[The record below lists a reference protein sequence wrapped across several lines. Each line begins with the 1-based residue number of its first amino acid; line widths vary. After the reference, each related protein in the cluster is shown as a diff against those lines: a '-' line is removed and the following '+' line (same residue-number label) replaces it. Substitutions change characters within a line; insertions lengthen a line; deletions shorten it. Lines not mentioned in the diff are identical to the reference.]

1 MPALALRIAVT
12 TALLCKALLCFAQTP
27 APTYPAKTIRVVVPY
42 PAGGGVD
49 IAGRAIA
56 QQLAVAFGVTVIV
69 DNRPGAGGT
78 IGSDHVAKS
87 APDGYTLLVSGRGPL
102 AAAPLTNP
110 NLAYVPARDLA
121 AVGNLVTSPYILAAH
136 PSVPA
141 RNARELIA
149 LAKAHPGRLN
159 VVSGGTGGG
168 QHIAAEEF
176 NLLAGTRMTHV
187 PYKGTAPA
195 ITDLIGGHADLGF
208 LDPAGLPQV
217 LSGRLK
223 ALGVSG
229 TIRYEPLPDV
239 PTIAQSGL
247 PGFVSTTWYALF
259 APAATAREI
268 IARLNAET
276 VRALAQPDMKARLL
290 AQGMIATSSTPEQL
304 ATDVRADSE
313 RLAKLV
319 KATGMQLN

>member
-1 MPALALRIAVT
+1 MDRARELICVALMLNASPT
-12 TALLCKALLCFAQTP
+12 FAQS
-27 APTYPAKTIRVVVPY
+27 YPAKTIRIVVPY

-56 QQLAVAFGVTVIV
+56 QQLAANFGVSVIV

-78 IGSDHVAKS
+78 IGTDHVAKA

-110 NLAYVPARDLA
+110 NLPYVTARDIA
-121 AVGNLVTSPYILAAH
+121 AVSNLVTAPYLLSAH

-141 RNARELIA
+141 ANARELIA
-149 LAKAHPGRLN
+149 LAKAQPGRLN
-159 VVSGGTGGG
+159 VVSGGAGGG

-176 NLLAGTRMTHV
+176 NLLAHTRMTHV
-187 PYKGTAPA
+187 AYKGTAPA
-195 ITDLIGGHADLGF
+195 ITDLIGGHADLRF
-208 LDPAGLPQV
+208 LDAAALPQI

-229 TIRYEPLPDV
+229 TTRYEPLPNV
-239 PTIAQSGL
+239 PTIAESGL
-247 PGFVSTTWYALF
+247 PGFVSITWYALL
-259 APAATAREI
+259 APAGTPRET

-276 VRALAQPDMKARLL
+276 VRALAQPDMKAKLL
-290 AQGMIATSSTPEQL
+290 TQGLIATSSTPEKL
-304 ATDVRADSE
+304 AADIIADQE

-319 KATGMQLN
+319 KATGIQLN

>member
-1 MPALALRIAVT
+1 MQPVRVLTCVAAALVAPIA
-12 TALLCKALLCFAQTP
+12 CAQT
-27 APTYPAKTIRVVVPY
+27 YPSKPVRIVVPY

-49 IAGRAIA
+49 LAGRAIA
-56 QQLAVAFGVTVIV
+56 QQLAAAFSVSVIV
-69 DNRPGAGGT
+69 DNRPGAGGV
-78 IGSDHVAKS
+78 IGTELVAKA
-87 APDGYTLLVSGRGPL
+87 APDGYTLMVSGRGPIV
-102 AAAPLTNP
+102 AAALTNP
-110 NLAYVPARDLA
+110 HLPYSPARDIA
-121 AVGNLVTSPYILAAH
+121 PVANLVTSPYILAAH

-159 VVSGGTGGG
+159 YVSGGAGGG
-168 QHIAAEEF
+168 QHIAGEEF

-195 ITDLIGGHADLGF
+195 ITDLIGGHADIGF
-208 LDPAGLPQV
+208 LDPAGLQQV

-229 TIRYEPLPDV
+229 TMRYEPLPRV
-239 PTIAQSGL
+239 PTIAESGL
-247 PGFVSTTWYALF
+247 PGFVSVTWYALF
-259 APAATAREI
+259 APAATPREI
-268 IARLNAET
+268 VARLNVET

-290 AQGMIATSSTPEQL
+290 AQGMTATSSTPGQL
-304 ATDVRADSE
+304 AAGIRRDQE
-313 RLAKLV
+313 RLEKLV

>member
-1 MPALALRIAVT
+1 
-12 TALLCKALLCFAQTP
+12 
-27 APTYPAKTIRVVVPY
+27 
-42 PAGGGVD
+42 
-49 IAGRAIA
+49 
-56 QQLAVAFGVTVIV
+56 VIV

-78 IGSDHVAKS
+78 IGSDHVAKA

-102 AAAPLTNP
+102 AAAALTNP
-110 NLAYVPARDLA
+110 NLPYVPARDIVA
-121 AVGNLVTSPYILAAH
+121 ISNLVTSPYILSAH

-141 RNARELIA
+141 ANARELIA

-159 VVSGGTGGG
+159 VVSGGAGGG

-208 LDPAGLPQV
+208 LDPAALPQII
-217 LSGRLK
+217 SGRLK

-229 TIRYEPLPDV
+229 TTPYEPLPNV
-239 PTIAQSGL
+239 PTIAESGL
-247 PGFVSTTWYALF
+247 PGFVSLTWYALF
-259 APAATAREI
+259 APAGTPREI
-268 IARLNAET
+268 IVRLNTET
-276 VRALAQPDMKARLL
+276 VRALAQPEVKAKLL
-290 AQGMIATSSTPEQL
+290 TQGLIAAPSTPEQL
-304 ATDVRADSE
+304 AVDIKADQE

>member
-1 MPALALRIAVT
+1 MDRARELICVALMLNAWPT
-12 TALLCKALLCFAQTP
+12 FAQS
-27 APTYPAKTIRVVVPY
+27 YPAKTIRIVVPY

-56 QQLAVAFGVTVIV
+56 QQLAAALGVSVIV

-78 IGSDHVAKS
+78 IGTEHVAKS

-110 NLAYVPARDLA
+110 NLPYVTSRDIA
-121 AVGNLVTSPYILAAH
+121 SVSNLVTSPYLLSAH

-141 RNARELIA
+141 ANARELIA
-149 LAKAHPGRLN
+149 LAKAQPGRLN
-159 VVSGGTGGG
+159 VVSGGAGGG

-176 NLLAGTRMTHV
+176 NLLAHTRMTHV
-187 PYKGTAPA
+187 AYKGTAPA

-208 LDPAGLPQV
+208 LDAAALPQI

-229 TIRYEPLPDV
+229 TTRYEPLPNV
-239 PTIAQSGL
+239 PTIAESGL
-247 PGFVSTTWYALF
+247 PGFVSITWYALL
-259 APAATAREI
+259 APAGTPRET

-276 VRALAQPDMKARLL
+276 VRALAQPDMKAKLL
-290 AQGMIATSSTPEQL
+290 TQGLIATSSTPEKL
-304 ATDVRADSE
+304 AADIKADQE

-319 KATGMQLN
+319 KATGIQLN

>member
-1 MPALALRIAVT
+1 MDRARELICVALMLNAWPT
-12 TALLCKALLCFAQTP
+12 FAQS
-27 APTYPAKTIRVVVPY
+27 YPAKTIRIVVPY

-56 QQLAVAFGVTVIV
+56 QQLAANFGVSVIV

-78 IGSDHVAKS
+78 IGTDHVAKA

-110 NLAYVPARDLA
+110 NLPYVTARDIA
-121 AVGNLVTSPYILAAH
+121 AVSNLVTAPYLLSAH

-141 RNARELIA
+141 ANARELIA
-149 LAKAHPGRLN
+149 LAKAQPGRLN
-159 VVSGGTGGG
+159 VVSGGAGGG

-176 NLLAGTRMTHV
+176 NLLAHTRMTHV
-187 PYKGTAPA
+187 AYKGTAPA

-208 LDPAGLPQV
+208 LDAAALPQI

-223 ALGVSG
+223 ALGISG
-229 TIRYEPLPDV
+229 TTRYEPLPNV
-239 PTIAQSGL
+239 PTIAESGL
-247 PGFVSTTWYALF
+247 PGFVSITWYALL
-259 APAATAREI
+259 APAGTPRET

-276 VRALAQPDMKARLL
+276 VRALAQADMKAKLL
-290 AQGMIATSSTPEQL
+290 TQGLIATSSTPEKL
-304 ATDVRADSE
+304 AADIKADQE

-319 KATGMQLN
+319 KATGIQLN

>member
-1 MPALALRIAVT
+1 MDRARGLICVALMLNASST
-12 TALLCKALLCFAQTP
+12 FAQS
-27 APTYPAKTIRVVVPY
+27 YPAKTIRIVVPY

-56 QQLAVAFGVTVIV
+56 QQLAAALGVSVIV

-78 IGSDHVAKS
+78 IGTDHVAQS

-110 NLAYVPARDLA
+110 NLPYVTSRDIA
-121 AVGNLVTSPYILAAH
+121 SVSNLVTSPYLLSAH

-141 RNARELIA
+141 ANARELIA
-149 LAKAHPGRLN
+149 LAKAQPGRLN
-159 VVSGGTGGG
+159 VVSGGAGGG

-176 NLLAGTRMTHV
+176 NLLAHTRMTHV
-187 PYKGTAPA
+187 AYKGTAPA

-208 LDPAGLPQV
+208 LDAAALPQI

-229 TIRYEPLPDV
+229 TTRYEPLPNV
-239 PTIAQSGL
+239 PTIAESGL
-247 PGFVSTTWYALF
+247 PGFVSITWYALF
-259 APAATAREI
+259 APAGTPREVI
-268 IARLNAET
+268 TRLNAET
-276 VRALAQPDMKARLL
+276 VRALAQADMKAKLL
-290 AQGMIATSSTPEQL
+290 TQGLIATSSTPEKL
-304 ATDVRADSE
+304 AADIKADQE

-319 KATGMQLN
+319 KATGIQLN

>member
-1 MPALALRIAVT
+1 MDRARELICVALMLNASPT
-12 TALLCKALLCFAQTP
+12 FAQS
-27 APTYPAKTIRVVVPY
+27 YPAKTIRIVVPY

-56 QQLAVAFGVTVIV
+56 QQLAAALGVSVIV

-78 IGSDHVAKS
+78 IGTDHVAKA

-102 AAAPLTNP
+102 AAAPLTNS
-110 NLAYVPARDLA
+110 NLPYVTARDIA
-121 AVGNLVTSPYILAAH
+121 AVSNLVTAPYLLSAH

-141 RNARELIA
+141 ANARELIA
-149 LAKAHPGRLN
+149 LAKAQPGRLN
-159 VVSGGTGGG
+159 VVSGGAGGG

-176 NLLAGTRMTHV
+176 NLLAHTRMTHV
-187 PYKGTAPA
+187 AYKGTAPA

-208 LDPAGLPQV
+208 LDAAALPQI

-229 TIRYEPLPDV
+229 TTRYEPLPNV
-239 PTIAQSGL
+239 PTIAESGL
-247 PGFVSTTWYALF
+247 PGFVSITWYALF
-259 APAATAREI
+259 APAGTPREVI
-268 IARLNAET
+268 TRLNAET
-276 VRALAQPDMKARLL
+276 VRALAQPDMKAKLVT
-290 AQGMIATSSTPEQL
+290 QGLIATSSTPEKL
-304 ATDVRADSE
+304 AADIKADQE

-319 KATGMQLN
+319 KATGIQLN

>member
-1 MPALALRIAVT
+1 MDRARELICVALMLNAWPT
-12 TALLCKALLCFAQTP
+12 FAQS
-27 APTYPAKTIRVVVPY
+27 YPAKTIRIVVPY

-56 QQLAVAFGVTVIV
+56 QQLAANFGVSVIV

-78 IGSDHVAKS
+78 IGTDHVAKA

-110 NLAYVPARDLA
+110 NLPYVTARDIA
-121 AVGNLVTSPYILAAH
+121 AVSNLVTAPYLLSAH

-141 RNARELIA
+141 ANARELIA
-149 LAKAHPGRLN
+149 LAKAQPGRLN
-159 VVSGGTGGG
+159 VVSGGAGGG

-176 NLLAGTRMTHV
+176 NLLAHTRMTHV
-187 PYKGTAPA
+187 AYKGTAPA

-208 LDPAGLPQV
+208 LDAAALPQI

-229 TIRYEPLPDV
+229 TTRYEPLPNV
-239 PTIAQSGL
+239 PTIAESGL
-247 PGFVSTTWYALF
+247 PGFVSITWYALL
-259 APAATAREI
+259 APAGTPRET

-276 VRALAQPDMKARLL
+276 VRALAQPDMKAKLL
-290 AQGMIATSSTPEQL
+290 TQGLIANSSTPEKL
-304 ATDVRADSE
+304 AADIKADQE

-319 KATGMQLN
+319 KATGIQLN

>member
-1 MPALALRIAVT
+1 MDRARELICVALMLNASPT
-12 TALLCKALLCFAQTP
+12 FAQS
-27 APTYPAKTIRVVVPY
+27 YPAKTIRIVVPY

-56 QQLAVAFGVTVIV
+56 QQLAANFGVSVIV

-78 IGSDHVAKS
+78 IGTEHVAKS

-110 NLAYVPARDLA
+110 NLPYVTARDIA
-121 AVGNLVTSPYILAAH
+121 AVSNLVTAPYLLSAH

-141 RNARELIA
+141 ANARELIA
-149 LAKAHPGRLN
+149 LAKAQPGRLN
-159 VVSGGTGGG
+159 VVSGGAGGG

-176 NLLAGTRMTHV
+176 NLLAHTRMTHV
-187 PYKGTAPA
+187 AYKGTAPA

-208 LDPAGLPQV
+208 LDAAALPQI

-223 ALGVSG
+223 ALGISG
-229 TIRYEPLPDV
+229 TTRYEPLPNV
-239 PTIAQSGL
+239 PTIAESGL
-247 PGFVSTTWYALF
+247 PGFVSITWYALL
-259 APAATAREI
+259 APAGTPRET

-276 VRALAQPDMKARLL
+276 VRALAQPDMKAKLL
-290 AQGMIATSSTPEQL
+290 TQGLIATSSTPEKL
-304 ATDVRADSE
+304 AADIKADQE

-319 KATGMQLN
+319 KATGIQLN

>member
-1 MPALALRIAVT
+1 MMRRWAIVMALGGLAVS
-12 TALLCKALLCFAQTP
+12 AFAAD
-27 APTYPAKTIRVVVPY
+27 APFPNRPVRMLIPY

-56 QQLAVAFGVTVIV
+56 QQLAANFGVSVIV

-78 IGSDHVAKS
+78 IGTDHVAKA

-110 NLAYVPARDLA
+110 NLPYVTARDIA
-121 AVGNLVTSPYILAAH
+121 AVSNLVTAPYLLSAH

-141 RNARELIA
+141 ANARELIA
-149 LAKAHPGRLN
+149 LAKAQPGRLN
-159 VVSGGTGGG
+159 VVSGGAGGG

-176 NLLAGTRMTHV
+176 NLLAHTRMTHV
-187 PYKGTAPA
+187 AYKGTAPA

-208 LDPAGLPQV
+208 LDAAALPQI

-229 TIRYEPLPDV
+229 TTRYEPLPNV
-239 PTIAQSGL
+239 PTIAESGL
-247 PGFVSTTWYALF
+247 PGYDVFGWNGVLATAGTPRPVIEKLHALF
-259 APAATAREI
+259 VTAMKDPEVRTRMAGFGFEPI
-268 IARLNAET
+268 GNSPEEFGAFVKEDIARW
-276 VRALAQPDMKARLL
+276 
-290 AQGMIATSSTPEQL
+290 
-304 ATDVRADSE
+304 
-313 RLAKLV
+313 AKLV
-319 KATGMQLN
+319 KETGAKVE

>member
-1 MPALALRIAVT
+1 MDRARELICVALMLNAWPT
-12 TALLCKALLCFAQTP
+12 FAQS
-27 APTYPAKTIRVVVPY
+27 YPAKTIRIVVPY

-56 QQLAVAFGVTVIV
+56 QQLAANFGVSVIV

-78 IGSDHVAKS
+78 IGTDHVAKA

-110 NLAYVPARDLA
+110 NLPYVTARDIA
-121 AVGNLVTSPYILAAH
+121 AVSNLVTAPYLLSAH

-141 RNARELIA
+141 ANARELIA
-149 LAKAHPGRLN
+149 LAKAQPGRLN
-159 VVSGGTGGG
+159 VVSGGAGGG

-176 NLLAGTRMTHV
+176 NLLAHTRMTHV
-187 PYKGTAPA
+187 AYKGTAPA

-208 LDPAGLPQV
+208 LDAAALPQI

-229 TIRYEPLPDV
+229 TARYEPLPNV
-239 PTIAQSGL
+239 PTIAESGL
-247 PGFVSTTWYALF
+247 PGFVSITWYALF
-259 APAATAREI
+259 APAGTPREV

-276 VRALAQPDMKARLL
+276 LRALAQPDMKAKLL
-290 AQGMIATSSTPEQL
+290 TQGSIATSSTPEKL
-304 ATDVRADSE
+304 AADIKADQE

-319 KATGMQLN
+319 KATGIQLN

>member
-1 MPALALRIAVT
+1 MDRARELICVALMLNASPT
-12 TALLCKALLCFAQTP
+12 FAQS
-27 APTYPAKTIRVVVPY
+27 YPAKTIRIVVPY

-49 IAGRAIA
+49 ITGRAIA
-56 QQLAVAFGVTVIV
+56 QQLSANFGVSVIV

-78 IGSDHVAKS
+78 IGTEHVAKS

-110 NLAYVPARDLA
+110 NLPYVTARDIA
-121 AVGNLVTSPYILAAH
+121 SVSNLVTAPYLLSAH

-141 RNARELIA
+141 ANARELIA
-149 LAKAHPGRLN
+149 LAKAQPGRLN
-159 VVSGGTGGG
+159 VVSGGAGGG

-176 NLLAGTRMTHV
+176 NLLAHTRMTHV
-187 PYKGTAPA
+187 AYKGTAPA

-208 LDPAGLPQV
+208 LDAAALPQI

-229 TIRYEPLPDV
+229 TTRYEPLPNV
-239 PTIAQSGL
+239 PTIAESGL
-247 PGFVSTTWYALF
+247 PGFVSITWYALF
-259 APAATAREI
+259 APAGTPREV

-276 VRALAQPDMKARLL
+276 VRALAQADMKAKLL
-290 AQGMIATSSTPEQL
+290 TQGLIATSSTPEKL
-304 ATDVRADSE
+304 AADIKADQE

-319 KATGMQLN
+319 KATGIQLN

>member
-1 MPALALRIAVT
+1 MCRVAILCAVLLPAAVSSM
-12 TALLCKALLCFAQTP
+12 AQ
-27 APTYPAKTIRVVVPY
+27 TYPAKPIRIVVPY

-56 QQLAVAFGVTVIV
+56 QQLAANFAFSVIV

-78 IGSDHVAKS
+78 VGTDHVAKS
-87 APDGYTLLVSGRGPL
+87 AADGYTLLVSGRGPL

-110 NLAYVPARDLA
+110 NLPYVPAREIA
-121 AVGNLVTSPYILAAH
+121 AVSNLVTAPYILSAH
-136 PSVPA
+136 PAVPA

-149 LAKAHPGRLN
+149 LAKAQPGRLN
-159 VVSGGTGGG
+159 VVSGGAGGG

-195 ITDLIGGHADLGF
+195 ITDLIGGHADVGF
-208 LDPAGLPQV
+208 LDAAVLPQI

-229 TIRYEPLPDV
+229 TARYAPLPDV
-239 PTIAQSGL
+239 PTIAESGL
-247 PGFVSTTWYALF
+247 LGFVSITWYALF
-259 APAATAREI
+259 APTGTPRDVI
-268 IARLNAET
+268 TRLNAET
-276 VRALAQPDMKARLL
+276 VRALALPEVKAKLL
-290 AQGMIATSSTPEQL
+290 TQGLIATSSTPEKL
-304 ATDVRADSE
+304 AADIKADQE
-313 RLAKLV
+313 RLTKLV
-319 KATGMQLN
+319 KATGIQLN

>member
-1 MPALALRIAVT
+1 MTP
-12 TALLCKALLCFAQTP
+12 LLLFAHAFAQS
-27 APTYPAKTIRVVVPY
+27 YPAKTIRIVVPY

-56 QQLAVAFGVTVIV
+56 QQLAAALGVSVIV

-78 IGSDHVAKS
+78 IGTDHVAKS

-110 NLAYVPARDLA
+110 NLPYVTVRDIA
-121 AVGNLVTSPYILAAH
+121 SVSNLVTAPYLLSAH

-141 RNARELIA
+141 ANARELIA
-149 LAKAHPGRLN
+149 LAKAQPGRLN
-159 VVSGGTGGG
+159 VVSGGAGGG

-176 NLLAGTRMTHV
+176 NLLAHTRMTHV
-187 PYKGTAPA
+187 AYKGTAPA

-208 LDPAGLPQV
+208 LDAAALPQI

-229 TIRYEPLPDV
+229 TTRYEPLPNV
-239 PTIAQSGL
+239 PTIAESGL
-247 PGFVSTTWYALF
+247 PGFVSITWYALL
-259 APAATAREI
+259 APAGTPRET

-276 VRALAQPDMKARLL
+276 VRALAQPDMKAKLL
-290 AQGMIATSSTPEQL
+290 TQGLIATSSTPEKL
-304 ATDVRADSE
+304 AADIKADQE

-319 KATGMQLN
+319 KATGIQLN

>member
-1 MPALALRIAVT
+1 M
-12 TALLCKALLCFAQTP
+12 
-27 APTYPAKTIRVVVPY
+27 PY

-56 QQLAVAFGVTVIV
+56 QQLASNFAVSVIV

-78 IGSDHVAKS
+78 IGTEHVAKS

-102 AAAPLTNP
+102 VAAPLTNP
-110 NLAYVPARDLA
+110 ALPYVTARDIA
-121 AVGNLVTSPYILAAH
+121 AVGNLVIAPYILAAH

-149 LAKAHPGRLN
+149 LAKSQPGRLN
-159 VVSGGTGGG
+159 VVSGGAGGG

-208 LDPAGLPQV
+208 LDAAALPPV

-229 TIRYEPLPDV
+229 TTRYEPLPAV
-239 PTIAQSGL
+239 PTIAESGL
-247 PGFVSTTWYALF
+247 PGFVSITWYALF
-259 APAATAREI
+259 APAATPREI

-276 VRALAQPDMKARLL
+276 VRALAQPEVRAKLL
-290 AQGMIATSSTPEQL
+290 TQGLIATSSTPEQL
-304 ATDVRADSE
+304 AAGIKADSA

-319 KATGMQLN
+319 KATGIQLN

>member
-1 MPALALRIAVT
+1 MTP
-12 TALLCKALLCFAQTP
+12 LLLFAHAFAQS
-27 APTYPAKTIRVVVPY
+27 YPAKTIRIVVPY

-56 QQLAVAFGVTVIV
+56 QQLAAALGVSVIV

-78 IGSDHVAKS
+78 IGTDHVAKS

-110 NLAYVPARDLA
+110 NLPYVTARDIA
-121 AVGNLVTSPYILAAH
+121 SVSNLVTAPYLLSAH

-141 RNARELIA
+141 ANARELIA
-149 LAKAHPGRLN
+149 LAKAQPGRLN
-159 VVSGGTGGG
+159 VVSGGAGGG

-176 NLLAGTRMTHV
+176 NLLAHTRMTHV
-187 PYKGTAPA
+187 AYKGTAPA

-208 LDPAGLPQV
+208 LDAAALPQI

-229 TIRYEPLPDV
+229 TTRYEPLPNV
-239 PTIAQSGL
+239 PTIAESGL
-247 PGFVSTTWYALF
+247 PGFVSITWYALL
-259 APAATAREI
+259 APAGTPRET

-276 VRALAQPDMKARLL
+276 VRALAQPDMKAKLL
-290 AQGMIATSSTPEQL
+290 TQGLIANSSTPEKL
-304 ATDVRADSE
+304 AADIKADQE

-319 KATGMQLN
+319 KATGIQLN

>member
-1 MPALALRIAVT
+1 MDRARELICVALMLNASPT
-12 TALLCKALLCFAQTP
+12 FAQS
-27 APTYPAKTIRVVVPY
+27 YPAKTIRIVVPY

-56 QQLAVAFGVTVIV
+56 QQLAANFGVSVIV

-78 IGSDHVAKS
+78 IGTDHVAKA

-110 NLAYVPARDLA
+110 NLPYVTARDIA
-121 AVGNLVTSPYILAAH
+121 AVSNLVTAPYLLSAH

-141 RNARELIA
+141 ANARELIA
-149 LAKAHPGRLN
+149 LAKAQPGRLN
-159 VVSGGTGGG
+159 VVSGGAGGG

-176 NLLAGTRMTHV
+176 NLLAHTRMTHV
-187 PYKGTAPA
+187 AYKGTAPA

-208 LDPAGLPQV
+208 LDAAALPQI

-229 TIRYEPLPDV
+229 TTRYEPLPNV
-239 PTIAQSGL
+239 PTIAESGL
-247 PGFVSTTWYALF
+247 PGFVSITWYALL
-259 APAATAREI
+259 APAGTPREI
-268 IARLNAET
+268 IARLSAET
-276 VRALAQPDMKARLL
+276 VRALAQPDMKAKLL
-290 AQGMIATSSTPEQL
+290 TQGLIATSSTPEKL
-304 ATDVRADSE
+304 AADIKADQE

-319 KATGMQLN
+319 KATGIQLN

>member
-1 MPALALRIAVT
+1 MCRVAILCAV
-12 TALLCKALLCFAQTP
+12 LLPVVSSMAQ
-27 APTYPAKTIRVVVPY
+27 TYPAKPIRVVVPY

-56 QQLAVAFGVTVIV
+56 QQLAATFGVSVIV

-78 IGSDHVAKS
+78 VGTDHVAKS
-87 APDGYTLLVSGRGPL
+87 AAEGYTLLVSGRGPL

-110 NLAYVPARDLA
+110 NLPYVPARDIA
-121 AVGNLVTSPYILAAH
+121 AVSNLVTAPYILSTH
-136 PSVPA
+136 PAVPA
-141 RNARELIA
+141 RNARELIV
-149 LAKAHPGRLN
+149 LAKAQPGRLN
-159 VVSGGTGGG
+159 VVSGGAGGG

-208 LDPAGLPQV
+208 LDAAVLPQI

-229 TIRYEPLPDV
+229 TVRYEPLPNV
-239 PTIAQSGL
+239 PTIAESGL
-247 PGFVSTTWYALF
+247 PGFVSITWYALF
-259 APAATAREI
+259 APAGTPREV

-276 VRALAQPDMKARLL
+276 VRALAQPEVKAKLL
-290 AQGMIATSSTPEQL
+290 TQGLIATSSTPEQL
-304 ATDVRADSE
+304 AANIRTDHE

-319 KATGMQLN
+319 QATGIQLN

>member
-1 MPALALRIAVT
+1 MDRARELICVALMLNASPT
-12 TALLCKALLCFAQTP
+12 FAQS
-27 APTYPAKTIRVVVPY
+27 YPAKTIRIVVPY

-56 QQLAVAFGVTVIV
+56 QQLAANFGVSVIV

-78 IGSDHVAKS
+78 IGTEHVAKS

-110 NLAYVPARDLA
+110 NLPYVTARDIA
-121 AVGNLVTSPYILAAH
+121 AVSNLVTAPYLLSAH

-141 RNARELIA
+141 ANARELIA
-149 LAKAHPGRLN
+149 LAKAQPGRLN
-159 VVSGGTGGG
+159 VVSGGASGG

-176 NLLAGTRMTHV
+176 NLLAHTRMTHV
-187 PYKGTAPA
+187 AYKGTAPA

-208 LDPAGLPQV
+208 LDAAALPQI

-229 TIRYEPLPDV
+229 TTRYEPLPNV
-239 PTIAQSGL
+239 PTIAESGL
-247 PGFVSTTWYALF
+247 PGFVSITWYALL
-259 APAATAREI
+259 APAGTPRET

-276 VRALAQPDMKARLL
+276 VRALAQPDMKAKLL
-290 AQGMIATSSTPEQL
+290 TQGLIATSSTPEKL
-304 ATDVRADSE
+304 AADIKADQE

-319 KATGMQLN
+319 KATGIQLN